1 MQGRLSSSV
10 MARICHEKTGLFPAP
25 ADITFSCSCPDWAG
39 MCKHVAATLYGIGA
53 RLDGQPDLMF
63 TLRQVKAQDL
73 IAQAGTDLATKPKR
87 RSTAKGL
94 EGGNL
99 SEIFGIDVQ
108 AEVPSSSVR
117 ATRAR
122 TPARK
127 KTPRASAPEA
137 AKKSTTK
144 KLSTKK
150 PVRKKKP
157 VNKKAEAMRRY
168 WEARRRVAGK
178 SAG

>member
-1 MQGRLSSSV
+1 

-63 TLRQVKAQDL
+63 TLRQVQAQDL

-87 RSTAKGL
+87 RSTAKVL

-99 SEIFGIDVQ
+99 SEMFGIDVQ
-108 AEVPSSSVR
+108 AEVPPAPVR
-117 ATRAR
+117 APRAR

-127 KTPRASAPEA
+127 KPPRASAPDA
-137 AKKSTTK
+137 AKKSATK

-157 VNKKAEAMRRY
+157 VKKQTLVKKQAEAMRRY
-168 WEARRRVAGK
+168 WEARRRAAGK